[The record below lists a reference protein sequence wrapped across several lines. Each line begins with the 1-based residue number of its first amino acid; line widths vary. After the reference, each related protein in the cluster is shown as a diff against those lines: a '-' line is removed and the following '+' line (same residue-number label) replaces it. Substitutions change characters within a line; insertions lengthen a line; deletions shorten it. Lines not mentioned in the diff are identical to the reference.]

1 MTTVRI
7 PDWNRAGV
15 LPPFIPS
22 RPVSQD
28 RSPYRVTLSDLIEH
42 FGTTP
47 ARRKILAG
55 FLGYRAALHEMGFVD
70 GFQWL
75 NGSFT
80 ERVEQSR
87 LRRPPRDLDVVTFVR
102 RPPAFK
108 PAEHH
113 RYLFDTD
120 AVRARFLTDSYYV
133 ALDTQ
138 SQEELVTQSALIGTA
153 CGLTAVGI
161 CSGKVSCRLILGQG
175 WMR

>member
-1 MTTVRI
+1 
-7 PDWNRAGV
+7 
-15 LPPFIPS
+15 
-22 RPVSQD
+22 
-28 RSPYRVTLSDLIEH
+28 
-42 FGTTP
+42 
-47 ARRKILAG
+47 
-55 FLGYRAALHEMGFVD
+55 MGFVD

-87 LRRPPRDLDVVTFVR
+87 LRRPPRDMDVVTFVR

-138 SQEELVTQSALIGTA
+138 SQEELVTVCTYWYSMWSHRRRDLLWKGFLQIDLGPGQDTVARERLASLDALGGQS
-153 CGLTAVGI
+153 
-161 CSGKVSCRLILGQG
+161 
-175 WMR
+175 

>member
-138 SQEELVTQSALIGTA
+138 S
-153 CGLTAVGI
+153 
-161 CSGKVSCRLILGQG
+161 
-175 WMR
+175 